1 MHLMKKLTGIL
12 AFLFLA
18 TGYGQDTTQITE
30 NNREVRSEQPNWME
44 TDSAFYLLD
53 EKEFT
58 FTPNELGFRITT
70 LENGKQIHY
79 GNLRRTTDD
88 GFYIMTSTLNDNGAA
103 FGRFDE
109 VGNFRALRY
118 DLEAD
123 TVVEENFTIQD
134 PVERRDRQRR
144 KGDPEID
151 HKKDENGSKQ

>member
-1 MHLMKKLTGIL
+1 MHLMRKLIGIL

-18 TGYGQDTTQITE
+18 AGYGQDTTQITE
-30 NNREVRSEQPNWME
+30 NNREIQVEQPQWMVG
-44 TDSAFYLLD
+44 DSAFYLLD

-70 LENGKQIHY
+70 QEDGQHINY
-79 GNLRRTTDD
+79 GTLRRSTDD
-88 GFYIMTSTLNDNGAA
+88 GFYIMTSDYNGAA

-109 VGNFRALRY
+109 SGNFRALRY
-118 DLEAD
+118 DLEND

-134 PVERRDRQRR
+134 PVERRDRERR

-151 HKKDENGSKQ
+151 YDKQEKGAKQ